1 MRNFFALLCLALLP
15 LNSVRAEGFL
25 LWQAQKDGQTI
36 NLLANIPVMSSDLV
50 AKLAP
55 EVHDAFKSSKLVI
68 FESDPDVERRKEGRN
83 QIINAALYPEGDD
96 LMNHL
101 PTDTKRAFQKI
112 CREYNIQGHNLIKLR
127 PWMAAQ
133 NLLQMIYVRAQVRLG
148 DDLEKYFYR
157 RVTEDE
163 KPLAFLQSPDDTI
176 NMFDAMN
183 EKDQIR
189 LLDKSMHDAQTLT
202 NFLTRVEAAWKA
214 SDMDAATGIIN
225 ESFADYPDVRKA
237 LFQSRH
243 AKWADELQS
252 QAGIEEQVFALV
264 SLSSLVGPDNLLDQ
278 LKARGYLIA
287 QVVPE

>member
-1 MRNFFALLCLALLP
+1 MKYFSALICLALLP
-15 LNSVRAEGFL
+15 FGGVHAEGFL
-25 LWQAQKDGQTI
+25 MWQAQKDGQTI
-36 NLLANIPVMSSDLV
+36 NLLANIPVMSNDLV
-50 AKLAP
+50 ANLAP
-55 EVHDAFKSSKLVI
+55 EVHDAFKTAKLVI
-68 FESDPDVERRKEGRN
+68 FESDPDIERRKEGRN
-83 QIINAALYPEGDD
+83 QIINAAMYPEGDD

-112 CREYNIQGHNLIKLR
+112 CREYNIQGHNLIRLQ

-157 RVTEDE
+157 RATEDE
-163 KPLAFLQSPDDTI
+163 KPLAFLQSPNDTI
-176 NMFDAMN
+176 NMFGAMS
-183 EKDQIR
+183 EKDQVR
-189 LLDKSMHDAQTLT
+189 LLDKSIHDAQTLT
-202 NFLTRVEAAWKA
+202 NFLARVETAWKT

-225 ESFADYPDVRKA
+225 ESFAAYPDVRKA

-243 AKWADELQS
+243 AKWAEDLQS

-278 LKARGYLIA
+278 LKERGYLIA